1 MFTGC
6 RTHIIQIYRS
16 LRFHKELEVI
26 VLKGWYGIERS
37 NDVQYHRVS
46 ERPVAIG
53 AVQKGGGE
61 EVHSLYRQH
70 FVSLDFC

>member
-1 MFTGC
+1 M
-6 RTHIIQIYRS
+6 IQIYGS
-16 LRFHKELEVI
+16 LRFHKEPEVI
-26 VLKGWYGIERS
+26 VLNGWYGIERP

-53 AVQKGGGE
+53 AAQKGGGE
-61 EVHSLYRQH
+61 EVHSLYRQY